1 MTAKF
6 LSVARSYI
14 GLKEVLGKGSN
25 ATIDEWFKSFGY
37 SKMKDDTAWCSLFA
51 NVVVRE
57 AGLVGS
63 KSLAARSWLD
73 WGKPLSKPVPGCIV
87 VFKRGNSSWEGHVAF
102 YVSETKTHIKV
113 IGGNQSDAVTEASF
127 PKSQL
132 LGYRQPATLA
142 LSRTALSAAGS
153 GVSSIGAELID
164 TTAKV
169 QSQVAG
175 IPLDYAKYGLI
186 VISILLIFMTIYFKY
201 DDIKKKG

>member
-6 LSVARSYI
+6 LSVAKKYI

-25 ATIDEWFKSFGY
+25 ATIDEWFQSFGY
-37 SKMKDDTAWCSLFA
+37 PKLKDDTAWCSLFA

-57 AGLVGS
+57 AGLVGT
-63 KSLAARSWLD
+63 KSLAARSWLN

-87 VFKRGNSSWEGHVAF
+87 VFKRGNSTWEGHVAF
-102 YVSETKTHIKV
+102 YVSETKSHIKV
-113 IGGNQSDAVTEASF
+113 VGGNQSNMVNETSY

-153 GVSSIGAELID
+153 GVSSVGAELID

-175 IPLDYAKYGLI
+175 IPLDYAKYALI
-186 VISILLIFMTIYFKY
+186 AISLALIFMTIYFKY

>member
-6 LSVARSYI
+6 LAIAEKYV

-37 SKMKDDTAWCSLFA
+37 RGMKDDTAWCSLFA

-57 AGLVGS
+57 AGFVGS
-63 KSLAARSWLD
+63 GSLAARSWLK
-73 WGKPLSKPVPGCIV
+73 WGKPLSNPVPGCIV
-87 VFKRGNSSWEGHVAF
+87 VFKRGNSDWEGHVAF
-102 YVSETKTHIKV
+102 YVKETATRIYH
-113 IGGNQSDAVTEASF
+113 IGGNQSDQVSLSST

-142 LSRTALSAAGS
+142 LSRTAISAAGS
-153 GVSSIGAELID
+153 GAAQIGAELID
-164 TTAKV
+164 TTTKV
-169 QSQVAG
+169 QTQVAG
-175 IPLDYAKYGLI
+175 IPFEYAKYVL
-186 VISILLIFMTIYFKY
+186 VAISIALIFMTIYFKY

>member
-6 LSVARSYI
+6 LSVAKKYI

-37 SKMKDDTAWCSLFA
+37 PKLKDDTAWCSLFA

-57 AGLVGS
+57 AGYAGTG
-63 KSLAARSWLD
+63 SLAARSWLN
-73 WGKPLSKPVPGCIV
+73 WGKPLKNPVPGCIV

-113 IGGNQSDAVTEASF
+113 VGGNQSDQVSEASY

-142 LSRTALSAAGS
+142 LSRTAVSAAGS
-153 GVSSIGAELID
+153 GAAQIGAELID
-164 TTAKV
+164 TTTKV

-175 IPLDYAKYGLI
+175 IPLEYAKYAL
-186 VISILLIFMTIYFKY
+186 VAISIALIFMTIYFKFS
-201 DDIKKKG
+201 DIKKKG